1 MRRGELLEG
10 LFQVLTASGA
20 ESLFALEEDE
30 LGSASRTEASAGTST
45 ASSSWRLLYSRQ
57 PEQVLVASPAA
68 SSAAADGEQIV
79 QHVLRGL
86 ELAQCFLGWLCAS
99 PRAARLPLG
108 QYLLG
113 ALPND
118 PQQDTLCV
126 YLCLRASNHDL

>member
-30 LGSASRTEASAGTST
+30 VGSASRSEASAGANS
-45 ASSSWRLLYSRQ
+45 ASSCWRLLYTRH
-57 PEQVLVASPAA
+57 PDEVLIASPAA

-79 QHVLRGL
+79 EHILRCL
-86 ELAQCFLGWLCAS
+86 ELLHCFLGWLCTS
-99 PRAARLPLG
+99 PRASRLPLE
-108 QYLLG
+108 QCLLG
-113 ALPND
+113 ALPID

-126 YLCLRASNHDL
+126 YL